1 MRGVLDPSRSR
12 RALAL
17 WATVAS
23 LRGRRSGFLL
33 NVFVMV
39 IARLIVLNGLIVPGR
54 LTGVNAFV
62 GLALYAV
69 AVALGCLGV
78 VRERRRSP
86 A

>member
-1 MRGVLDPSRSR
+1 MVG
-12 RALAL
+12 
-17 WATVAS
+17 
-23 LRGRRSGFLL
+23 RSGFLL
-33 NVFVMV
+33 NVFGMG
-39 IARLIVLNGLIVPGR
+39 IARLTALNGLIDPGR
-54 LTGVNAFV
+54 LTGVNAFA